1 MALRPRASGST
12 RMRPRSRRPTGVRR
26 LALLRL
32 LVAVALVAL
41 AAVGLRLSE
50 GQEGQNFQV
59 VRGRL
64 GEPVAINGGTVTAS
78 QVRVGTSLT
87 DQGEAYATTP
97 GLFVVVRVEVAATG
111 RETVRA
117 QDTRVVTKRRR
128 YDSFSASLTGE
139 AAPGFAT
146 AEDAIFEVDPAD
158 LADLTLELDPG
169 ELVSGYA
176 QHTRIHLGITRGNAE
191 RWRAAGQHQ
200 VVEILTVPSV
210 RGI

>member
-1 MALRPRASGST
+1 M
-12 RMRPRSRRPTGVRR
+12 
-26 LALLRL
+26 
-32 LVAVALVAL
+32 AVALVAL

-50 GQEGQNFQV
+50 GQEGQHFQV
-59 VRGRL
+59 VRGRV

-87 DQGEAYATTP
+87 NQGEAYATTP

-111 RETVRA
+111 AETLRA
-117 QDTRVVTKRRR
+117 QNTRVVTNRRR
-128 YDSFSASLTGE
+128 YTDFSASLTGE
-139 AAPGFAT
+139 AAAGFAT

-158 LADLTLELDPG
+158 LADLTLELYPG

-176 QHTRIHLGITRGNAE
+176 QHTRIHLGITRSNAE
-191 RWRAAGQHQ
+191 RWRAAGQNQ
-200 VVEILTVPSV
+200 VVDILTVASV

>member
-1 MALRPRASGST
+1 MALRSRAGST

-50 GQEGQNFQV
+50 GQEGQHFQV
-59 VRGRL
+59 VRGRV
-64 GEPVAINGGTVTAS
+64 GETVAINGGTATATE
-78 QVRVGTSLT
+78 VRVGTSLSE
-87 DQGEAYATTP
+87 QGEMYATTP

-111 RETVRA
+111 PNTLRA
-117 QDTRVVTKRRR
+117 QDLRVITKRRR
-128 YDSFSASLTGE
+128 YDSFSAFLTGE

-146 AEDAIFEVDPAD
+146 AEDEIFEVDPAD
-158 LADLTLELDPG
+158 LADLTLELYPG
-169 ELVSGYA
+169 EVVSGYS
-176 QHTRIHLGITRGNAE
+176 QHTRIHLGITRANAE
-191 RWRAAGQHQ
+191 QWRAAGQNQ
-200 VVEILTVPSV
+200 VVDIFTAASV